1 MRSDKWMDRFG
12 IASQVGLLISFG
24 GALCIEMTGADE
36 WRRWVGVCAA
46 VSITAAAFAAIVY
59 VRQIAKN
66 KRAAR
71 TRQREGA

>member
-1 MRSDKWMDRFG
+1 MRSGKWMDRLG
-12 IASQVGLLISFG
+12 VASQIGLLISFC
-24 GALCIEMTGADE
+24 GALCVEATGVDE

-46 VSITAAAFAAIVY
+46 ASLSAAALAAAAC

-71 TRQREGA
+71 LRRRQGA